1 MIKMIKQLMDRLKKL
16 LSDRRVQIL
25 IAILVI
31 IVVVLPRTEAFS
43 KLKRYMWMYNPTD
56 KNSSYDT
63 RGDPMMIQKEMD
75 KVGVFSNSSLDR
87 NHRNQRLD
95 KDFKE
100 ANDTTCA
107 ICTN

>member
-1 MIKMIKQLMDRLKKL
+1 MIKQLIQKLKKL

-25 IAILVI
+25 IAILII
-31 IVVVLPRTEAFS
+31 IVVVLPKSESFS
-43 KLKRYMWMYNPTD
+43 KLKRYMYMYNATD

-63 RGDPMMIQKEMD
+63 RGDPMMIEKQMD
-75 KVGVFSNSSLDR
+75 KVGIFSNSSLDK

-100 ANDTTCA
+100 ENDTTCA

>member
-56 KNSSYDT
+56 KNSSYDV
-63 RGDPMMIQKEMD
+63 RGDQMMIKKDMN
-75 KVGVFSNSSLDR
+75 KVGAFYESSLDK